1 MFKWIYA
8 QNSKSNQP
16 NSRNK
21 SNLAYGPLEPRQL
34 LATTATFTGGEF
46 TLTGD
51 LGGDDFVIQVDSLT
65 NHLIWSENGVL
76 ATDDL
81 DNKNPRRTVL

>member
-8 QNSKSNQP
+8 QHAKANKPKS
-16 NSRNK
+16 RAK

-34 LATTATFTGGEF
+34 LATSATFTGGEF

-51 LGGDDFVIQVDSLT
+51 VAADDFVVQVDPFTNRLT
-65 NHLIWSENGVL
+65 
-76 ATDDL
+76 
-81 DNKNPRRTVL
+81 